1 MSNTQLLLTA
11 LFVVLAMLL
20 SRLRDLALEKDILWS
35 TLRAAVQLLI
45 IGYILHFIFSAN
57 HWFFTFLII
66 LVMISVAA
74 QNVSRKAMHGQR
86 WQVFQYVAIALLLS
100 WLIGVGMLIVLHI
113 IQATPQYMIP
123 ISGMIIGNAMVVGS
137 LQWNRIQGEM
147 KNRLPEVEVLL
158 SLGFTSEKAA
168 AGLVKKTVQASMIPT
183 IDSMK
188 TMGLVQLPGMMTGQ
202 IIAGANPI
210 TAVKYQI
217 LIVFTMTAT
226 SAICSIILGF
236 LIYRLF
242 FNKEHQLNW
251 RN

>member
-1 MSNTQLLLTA
+1 MNNTQLLLTA
-11 LFVVLAMLL
+11 SFVIVAMLL
-20 SRLRDLALEKDILWS
+20 SRWRDLALEKDILWS
-35 TLRAAVQLLI
+35 TIRAGVQLLL

-57 HWFFTFLII
+57 HWYFTLLII
-66 LVMISVAA
+66 LVMTSVAA
-74 QNVSRKAMHGQR
+74 QNVARKAKTQR
-86 WQVFQYVAIALLLS
+86 LKVFGYVALALFGS
-100 WLIGVGMLIVLHI
+100 WLVGAGLLVGLHI
-113 IQATPQYMIP
+113 IQATPQYLIP
-123 ISGMIIGNAMVVGS
+123 ISGMLIGNAMVVGS
-137 LQWNRIQGEM
+137 LQWNRIQAEM
-147 KNRLPEVEVLL
+147 SNRQREVEVYL

-168 AGLVKKTVQASMIPT
+168 APLVKKTVQASMIPT

-236 LIYRLF
+236 LMYRLY
-242 FNKEHQLNW
+242 FNQNHQL
-251 RN
+251 R